1 VSDALKAIKG
11 LNPSLRNALS
21 SFLIHDIASS
31 SFFAFAGIYVLAE
44 SELLIKALSSW
55 KTASKSCLLMMSFGY
70 LTLNA
75 IIISLITSG
84 LINGKIFLKLASKL
98 RADVKPVL
106 LGSAIL

>member
-55 KTASKSCLLMMSFGY
+55 KKYFSIVKSYLSSKSLALNLAKQILCLSFGTSSFDPIKY
-70 LTLNA
+70 TK
-75 IIISLITSG
+75 ISGIS
-84 LINGKIFLKLASKL
+84 S
-98 RADVKPVL
+98 
-106 LGSAIL
+106 